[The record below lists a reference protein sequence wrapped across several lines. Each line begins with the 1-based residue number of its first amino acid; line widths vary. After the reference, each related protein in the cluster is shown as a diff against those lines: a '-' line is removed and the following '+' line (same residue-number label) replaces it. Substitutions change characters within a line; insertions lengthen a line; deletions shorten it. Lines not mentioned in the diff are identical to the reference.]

1 MVGFGG
7 KQAWLAVRNGQP
19 DSVRAGLGLHDLG
32 TVPWR
37 TGIDLAHFTD
47 DRVMLTPALPGAAD
61 AAWLLVV
68 GRWLALPG
76 SNVDII
82 GLSESLGTE
91 VQYFA
96 TDRSEQRHRWRR
108 ARDGVLLR
116 SFYWLGREGELLD
129 WRGDPDD
136 AERQAGLPAEVD
148 DESEV
153 LVGEADVL
161 RVAAAWS
168 LDPTTLDG
176 RPAPGPLRAAAA

>member
-7 KQAWLAVRNGQP
+7 KQAWLAVRDGEP
-19 DSVRAGLGLHDLG
+19 EPIRAGLGLHDLG

-37 TGIDLAHFTD
+37 TGIDIAYFTD

-61 AAWLLVV
+61 AFWLLVV
-68 GRWLALPG
+68 GRWLAR
-76 SNVDII
+76 STVDVI

-96 TDRSEQRHRWRR
+96 TDRSTQRHRWRR

-116 SFYWLGREGELLD
+116 SFEWLGLEGELLD
-129 WRGDPDD
+129 WRGDPDL
-136 AERQAGLPAEVD
+136 AERQAGLPADVG

-153 LVGEADVL
+153 LVDETDVF

-168 LDPTTLDG
+168 VDPTTLDG
-176 RPAPGPLRAAAA
+176 RPAPGPLRAAAPA